1 MKDQLIEQLKSAV
14 INMDTDNILDLCN
27 EYLSHEYDPMEAIN
41 LGLSK
46 GMEEVGKLYE
56 EGDYFIPELLI
67 CSEVMY
73 MALDQLTPHISRL
86 STDHDLK
93 AIVGVVEGDTHDI
106 GKNLLKTMLMVQ
118 GFEVIDL
125 GIDVSPENFLV
136 KIEETKPHLLG
147 LSTLMSTSMA
157 NMEKTINLLNESD
170 FRDRLVIM
178 IGGGPVTESFA
189 NRIGADAYEADASS
203 AATTAKR
210 LVLEKMNQ

>member
-1 MKDQLIEQLKSAV
+1 MKDQLIEQLKTAV

-27 EYLSHEYDPMEAIN
+27 EYLSYKYDPMEAIN

-73 MALDQLTPHISRL
+73 MALDQLTPHISKL
-86 STDHDLK
+86 ATDQDLK

-125 GIDVSPENFLV
+125 GIDVSPENFLA

>member
-27 EYLSHEYDPMEAIN
+27 EYLSHKYDPMEAIT

-73 MALDQLTPHISRL
+73 MALDQLTPHISKL
-86 STDHDLK
+86 ATDQDLK

-125 GIDVSPENFLV
+125 GIDVSPENFLA

-189 NRIGADAYEADASS
+189 NRIGADAHEADASS

>member
-1 MKDQLIEQLKSAV
+1 
-14 INMDTDNILDLCN
+14 
-27 EYLSHEYDPMEAIN
+27 
-41 LGLSK
+41 
-46 GMEEVGKLYE
+46 
-56 EGDYFIPELLI
+56 
-67 CSEVMY
+67 
-73 MALDQLTPHISRL
+73 
-86 STDHDLK
+86 
-93 AIVGVVEGDTHDI
+93 
-106 GKNLLKTMLMVQ
+106 MLMVQ

-125 GIDVSPENFLV
+125 GIDVSPEKFLV